1 MLTKSEFSKLLAP
14 NLKSLENYDW
24 YQDLNF
30 FLPKSRFYAKFTPNL
45 VFPKILTKIDI
56 FDIFDQNQGQNWD
69 YLKIL
74 NSIEIFIF
82 FFLNSK

>member
-30 FLPKSRFYAKFTPNL
+30 FF
-45 VFPKILTKIDI
+45 TKIEI
-56 FDIFDQNQGQNWD
+56 LRKIYPELSFSENFD
-69 YLKIL
+69 
-74 NSIEIFIF
+74 
-82 FFLNSK
+82 